1 MAAFVRELLSPFL
14 RGEQPSLKRSAREAV
29 NEYWQSYGN
38 GLTSHG
44 DWLNARA
51 GFRAQTGNIPVPI
64 RGGGRAAMWT
74 AEKILKSVPN
84 AHVVIYDDDVVLGGM
99 ARRAI
104 SSFIPGH
111 VPAKTGAFRDAMKLV
126 TNPRLDIIPSTSIS
140 ETAFAGM
147 VTAHKL
153 PVAID
158 APGAVPA
165 RGAYPYGR
173 RVWDIMDLVKN
184 INGPF
189 DEDGHLGRVEVP
201 ESRGPNGRRL
211 PKVSVIG
218 GNTGRDAQVAFSLVD
233 TVRDIA
239 EAFGVPVEEIDQAKI
254 LEHGITRTRSEL
266 GLSALG
272 DRYIYRRSIGE
283 MSGVKKLFPKTAKLE
298 RGNPELAAILEN
310 GILGAN
316 GWQEKEGG
324 VFLGNTELEFVEDD
338 GAKLRA
344 RLRNNVNNATEDV
357 DASLALISTGFTPGK
372 PFRVTTGDG
381 GTAGADVGMKVAGG
395 GDLVSTMQSVNAVVP
410 TIVEDLSKV
419 GSAYPDSAYR
429 AWLAALDND
438 QRAAGVVD
446 ADGVVHDPI
455 AYMIEHGPR
464 HMTDRVFIG
473 FAGQENT
480 SQPLPVRVQVD
491 ERV

>member
-1 MAAFVRELLSPFL
+1 MAVFGRELLTPFL
-14 RGEQPSLKRSAREAV
+14 RGVQPSLRRTPQEAV
-29 NEYWQSYGN
+29 DEYWSAYGN
-38 GLTSHG
+38 GINSYG
-44 DWLNARA
+44 DWLNARES
-51 GFRAQTGNIPVPI
+51 FRAQTGNIPVPI

-84 AHVVIYDDDVVLGGM
+84 AHIVLYDDEAVLGGM

-126 TNPRLDIIPSTSIS
+126 TSPRLDIIPNTSIS
-140 ETAFAGM
+140 ESALVGM
-147 VTAHKL
+147 AAAHRL
-153 PVAID
+153 PVVID

-165 RGAYPYGR
+165 RGAYPYGE

-184 INGPF
+184 INRPF
-189 DEDGHLGRVEVP
+189 DEDGHMGRVQVP
-201 ESRGPNGRRL
+201 VSRSSNGRRL
-211 PKVSVIG
+211 PKISVIG

-239 EAFGVPVEEIDQAKI
+239 ELFGVPVEEINEAKI
-254 LEHGITRTRSEL
+254 LEHGITKTRSEL
-266 GLSALG
+266 GLSPLG

-310 GILGAN
+310 GILGVN

-324 VFLGNTELEFVEDD
+324 QFLGNTELEFVEDD

-344 RLRNNVNNATEDV
+344 RLRNNVSHTTEDV
-357 DASLALISTGFTPGK
+357 DASLALISTGFTPGT
-372 PFRVTTGDG
+372 PFRVT
-381 GTAGADVGMKVAGG
+381 AGEGETMSVDVGMKVSGG
-395 GDLVSTMQSVNAVVP
+395 GDLVSTMESVKTVVP
-410 TIVEDLSKV
+410 AVIERLSAV
-419 GSAYPDSAYR
+419 GGAYPDSVYR
-429 AWLAALDND
+429 TWLTALGEAQHN
-438 QRAAGVVD
+438 AGVV
-446 ADGVVHDPI
+446 GEGGTPKDPI
-455 AYMIEHGPR
+455 AFMIEHGPR

-473 FAGQENT
+473 FAEQDST
-480 SQPLPVRVQVD
+480 SQSLPVRIQVD
-491 ERV
+491 EHV